1 MNFNVKRL
9 ISKSVDTPTDTNSAT
24 EKVKKYQQLCFELRE
39 RRHVYKVKVT
49 ASNHK
54 ISCRGGGLRELK
66 GDLRELFDEKTTER
80 LAIKMQRQY
89 HGKAKPL
96 LER

>member
-39 RRHVYKVKVT
+39 KRQVYKVKVT

-54 ISCRGGGLRELK
+54 MLWWRIERIK
-66 GDLRELFDEKTTER
+66 GRPTRTIR
-80 LAIKMQRQY
+80 
-89 HGKAKPL
+89 
-96 LER
+96 